1 MRVLEMAEVLCF
13 RRVRGSDLARL
24 DLKFGLPKSA
34 AAEEFVVWRKNV
46 SNARLI
52 GVTPV
57 NWWGDLHGGH
67 LSGRMRGFCF
77 LGSPERIVKT
87 GATALLL
94 LRSPDGKI
102 V

>member
-24 DLKFGLPKSA
+24 DLKFGLSKSA

-67 LSGRMRGFCF
+67 LSGRTRGFCF
-77 LGSPERIVKT
+77 LGSPERIAKT
-87 GATALLL
+87 GATALLR
-94 LRSPDGKI
+94 RSPDGKI